1 MLYRTVHSTRYLY
14 DAPVSQCQSEVR
26 LTPRA
31 LPWQSVRECRIQTVP
46 EASSAET
53 HTDYFGN
60 QVTTFTILERHDRFV
75 TVSTSLVDVESVES
89 VESRMAPAAD
99 VPWEE
104 ARDAVAAHDRQET
117 LDAFEF
123 VLDSP
128 FVPSGPE
135 LADYARPS
143 FPSGRPLLAAV
154 DDLSHRIHAE
164 FTYQP
169 RATTID
175 TSVLDTLRARRGV
188 CQDFAHVMI
197 GALRSM
203 RLAARYVSGYLRTSA
218 EHRGAEASHAWVSVC
233 LPGAGWVD
241 VDPTNDVRPDTSH
254 LTLAWGRDYGDV
266 APVKG
271 VSLGGGSQIV
281 EVDVRMEPVVGSP

>member
-1 MLYRTVHSTRYLY
+1 MLYRAVHSTRYLY

-26 LTPRA
+26 LTPRT
-31 LPWQSVRECRIQTVP
+31 LRWQTVHECQIQTTP
-46 EASSAET
+46 GAASVER

-60 QVTTFTILERHDRFV
+60 HVTTFTILERHDRFV
-75 TVSTSLVDVESVES
+75 TVSTSLVDVESRTAS
-89 VESRMAPAAD
+89 AAD

-104 ARDAVAAHDRQET
+104 ARDALAAHDRPET

-128 FVPSGPE
+128 FVPSGSE

-143 FPSGRPLLAAV
+143 FPAGRPLLAAV

-164 FTYQP
+164 FRYQP
-169 RATTID
+169 KATTID
-175 TSVLDTLRARRGV
+175 TSVIDTLRARRGV
-188 CQDFAHVMI
+188 CQDFAHVMV

-218 EHRGAEASHAWVSVC
+218 EHRGAEASHAWVSVF
-233 LPGAGWVD
+233 LPGSGWVD
-241 VDPTNDVRPDTSH
+241 IDPTNDVRPDTSH

-281 EVDVRMEPVVGSP
+281 EVEVHVTPAGLT